1 MTALSQDNVVDLVVS
16 EIEAMVAVCRSVDPS
31 TPVPT
36 CPEWDVAELIR
47 HVGRVHRWAATMVER
62 SSQERLGRE
71 DMDWSVPDDPTKLPD
86 WLAEGADFVASR
98 FRAADPSTPMWA
110 WGWPKT
116 AGFWPRR
123 MVHETGVH
131 RADAEF
137 AAGRTPDFDPE
148 VAADG
153 VDELLDNL
161 PHAVYFAPSVAELR
175 GSGET
180 LAFVAPDV
188 DAAWRIELGAE
199 GFSWVRASSADG
211 ADATLAPPSAGELL
225 LTVYGRRPVEPGEVT
240 GDRSILDRWITNSSI

>member
-1 MTALSQDNVVDLVVS
+1 MTTVSQDNVVDLVVS
-16 EIEAMVAVCRSVDPS
+16 EIETMVAVCRSVDPS

-86 WLAEGADFVASR
+86 WLAEGAEFVASR

-137 AAGRTPDFDPE
+137 TTGRTPTFDPGI
-148 VAADG
+148 AADG

-161 PHAVYFAPSVAELR
+161 PHAAYFAPQVAELR
-175 GSGET
+175 GSGEA
-180 LAFVAPDV
+180 LAFVARDV
-188 DAAWRIELGAE
+188 DTAWRIELGPD
-199 GFSWVRASSADG
+199 GFSWTRAAAGAD
-211 ADATLAPPSAGELL
+211 ADATLTAATAGELL
-225 LTVYGRRPVEPGEVT
+225 LTVYGRRPVEPGEVA
-240 GDRSILDRWITNSSI
+240 GDRTLVDRWIANSSI